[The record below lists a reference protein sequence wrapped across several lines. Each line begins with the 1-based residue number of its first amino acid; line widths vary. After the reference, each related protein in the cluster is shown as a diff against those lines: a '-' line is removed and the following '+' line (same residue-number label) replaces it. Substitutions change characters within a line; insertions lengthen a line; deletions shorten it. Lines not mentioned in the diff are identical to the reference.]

1 MYVELDSADVW
12 SNPKNWQLENG
23 KPKAVAGVP
32 PDYFNA
38 DGQLW
43 GNPLY
48 NYTLMSKNKYDF
60 WLKRFRR
67 LNALFDIVR

>member
-1 MYVELDSADVW
+1 
-12 SNPKNWQLENG
+12 
-23 KPKAVAGVP
+23 VAGVP

-48 NYTLMSKNKYDF
+48 DWDAMQRHGFVPYAKEWWHFTLANEPFPDTYFDF
-60 WLKRFRR
+60 P
-67 LNALFDIVR
+67 VR